1 MNIIKL
7 FLVLSISLVS
17 FIAFAQ
23 TKGESSNFTQLVNPF
38 MGTAADGNT
47 YPGAAFPFGS
57 VQLSPDS
64 KLTGGGICG
73 GYYYPDS
80 TILGF
85 SHTHLSGVG
94 EPEYRDLLFMPTVGA
109 INLLPGIEKGGK
121 QGYKSYFDHSQESAS
136 PGYYSVFLRDYG
148 VNVELTTTLR
158 CGFHKYT
165 FPKSDSAHVII
176 DLQHQVGAEEL

>member
-1 MNIIKL
+1 MKSEK
-7 FLVLSISLVS
+7 FLALLSLCLLSS
-17 FIAFAQ
+17 FLLQLHGQ
-23 TKGESSNFTQLVNPF
+23 TPDYSKLVNPF

-57 VQLSPDS
+57 VQLSPDT

-94 EPEYRDLLFMPTVGA
+94 EPEYRDILFMPTVGK
-109 INLLPGIEKGGK
+109 INLLPGIEKGK
-121 QGYKSYFDHSQESAS
+121 SGYKSTYDHKQESAS
-136 PGYYSVFLRDYG
+136 PGYYAVFLKDYQD
-148 VNVELTTTLR
+148 
-158 CGFHKYT
+158 K
-165 FPKSDSAHVII
+165 A
-176 DLQHQVGAEEL
+176 